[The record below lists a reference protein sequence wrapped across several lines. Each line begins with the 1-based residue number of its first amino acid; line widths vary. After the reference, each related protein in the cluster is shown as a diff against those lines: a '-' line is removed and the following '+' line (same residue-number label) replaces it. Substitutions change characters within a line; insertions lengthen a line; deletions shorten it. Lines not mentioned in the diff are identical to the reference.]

1 VAGGKKVDQRLV
13 LALAGGASVADAA
26 VIAGMSKA
34 TAFRRMADPVFRA
47 RVEQAK
53 TEMMAQAVGV
63 LARVSTKAAG
73 VLEALLDS
81 PTEKVRLAAA
91 RSVLQIGADL
101 RASQELEAR
110 LANLE
115 RVARRRRSEVP

>member
-26 VIAGMSKA
+26 VMAGMSKA
-34 TAFRRMADPVFRA
+34 TAFRRMADPGFRQ
-47 RVEQAK
+47 RVDQAK

-63 LARVSTKAAG
+63 LARVSTKAAA

-81 PTEKVRLAAA
+81 SVEKVRLMAA
-91 RSVLQIGADL
+91 RSVLQIGSEL
-101 RASQELEAR
+101 RKAQEIEAR

-115 RVARRRRSEVP
+115 RVTRRRREGVP